1 MTMENTDPLAILQN
15 FDITSAAYTLNP
27 INQGFINDTYLVIES
42 DVPRY
47 ILQRINTAVFSN
59 VDGLMNN
66 LGKALDF
73 LEAEDYAKISL
84 VKTHSGTSFLKTP
97 SAGCWRLMTYI
108 GESTAYDT
116 TTNLAVAFE
125 AGRII
130 GKFHTLLQNAVLEDF
145 VDVIPGFHN
154 LELRENQ
161 YMKAIADAQPQLKE
175 IAKKAIDFT
184 QNALPR
190 LKEMELTNAP
200 VRICHNDTKLNNI
213 LFSKTTKKALCLID
227 LDTLM
232 CGHFH
237 YDFGDAV
244 RTIVNTAPEDEK
256 EHHKITF
263 DKNLFEAFINGLS
276 TNASFLTK
284 TEIDQLAY
292 GAILLPFLHG
302 IRALT
307 DFLNGNIYYKVAY
320 ENQNLDRALSLYD
333 FTQKA
338 MNAMPYM
345 ESVIR
350 QKISS

>member
-1 MTMENTDPLAILQN
+1 MEKNDLLIILHN
-15 FDITSAAYTLNP
+15 FDIAPSAYGLKP
-27 INQGFINDTYLVIES
+27 INQGFINDTYLVFEGDRPS
-42 DVPRY
+42 YV
-47 ILQRINTAVFSN
+47 LQRINTAVFSN

-73 LEAEDYAKISL
+73 LEDTDYAKISL
-84 VKTHSGTSFLKTP
+84 VKTQDGMSFFKAP

-108 GESTAYDT
+108 DNSTAYDT
-116 TTNLAVAFE
+116 TSDVELAFE

-130 GKFHTLLQNAVLEDF
+130 GKFHTLLQNADLEAF
-145 VDVIPGFHN
+145 VDVIPGFHD
-154 LELRENQ
+154 LKLRETQ
-161 YMKAIADAQPQLKE
+161 FLKALGNASDPRKE
-175 IAKKAIDFT
+175 IAKNAIGFT
-184 QNALPR
+184 QKSLPK
-190 LKEMELTNAP
+190 LKEMERTDSPL
-200 VRICHNDTKLNNI
+200 RICHNDTKLNNI
-213 LFSKTTKKALCLID
+213 LFSKTDRKALCLID

-263 DKNLFEAFINGLS
+263 DKDLFESFVSGLS
-276 TNASFLTK
+276 TNASFLTQ
-284 TEIDQLAY
+284 TELDQLAY
-292 GAILLPFLHG
+292 GVVLLPFLHG

-338 MNAMPYM
+338 MDNIVFM
-345 ESVIR
+345 EKVIERKLSVN
-350 QKISS
+350 S